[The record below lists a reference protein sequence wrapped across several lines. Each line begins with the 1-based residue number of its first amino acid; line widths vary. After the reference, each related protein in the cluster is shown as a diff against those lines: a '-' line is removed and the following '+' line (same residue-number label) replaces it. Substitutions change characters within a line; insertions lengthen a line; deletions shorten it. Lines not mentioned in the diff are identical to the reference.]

1 MARDRAEEPS
11 FVNARMPQMSEQE
24 FKSEMGGDGEDDD
37 IMFMSMA
44 DFKKKLDMMSSRKWL
59 NLYK

>member
-44 DFKKKLDMMSSRKWL
+44 DFKKKLDMMSSRK
-59 NLYK
+59 